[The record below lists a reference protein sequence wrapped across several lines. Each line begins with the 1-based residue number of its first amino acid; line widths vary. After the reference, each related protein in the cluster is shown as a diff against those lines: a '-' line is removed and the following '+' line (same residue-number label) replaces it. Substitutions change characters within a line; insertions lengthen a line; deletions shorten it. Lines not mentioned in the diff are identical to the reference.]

1 MPLINSPT
9 ELTTSA
15 TDALLAIEC
24 TIIIT
29 ALLRSATT
37 NRWRTNLWC
46 SIFGLLAIASFL
58 GALIHALEM
67 PKSMRIALW
76 TPLYLSLG
84 ILVVLFIVGAVADWR
99 GRVAAMRLVPWGIG
113 VSAAFFGLTALL
125 GGNFIVFIIYA
136 ATIMLS
142 ALAIYT
148 FLVAT
153 HRLKGAA
160 VVALAILLNL
170 AGTAVQASNISLHP
184 IVPFDHNGLFHLVQM
199 LSTAILG
206 WGLHLGMGSA
216 PRREFETSPIV
227 PHSSP

>member
-1 MPLINSPT
+1 MPLITSPT

-24 TIIIT
+24 TVII
-29 ALLRSATT
+29 ALLLRTAPAD
-37 NRWRTNLWC
+37 RWRTNLWC
-46 SIFGLLAIASFL
+46 WVFTLLAISSFL
-58 GALIHALEM
+58 GALIHAIEM
-67 PKSMRIALW
+67 PKSVRIALW

-99 GRVAAMRLVPWGIG
+99 GRVTAMRLVPWSIG
-113 VSAAFFGLTALL
+113 VSAAFLGLTALL
-125 GGNFIVFIIYA
+125 GGKFIVFIVYA

-148 FLVAT
+148 FLAAT

-170 AGTAVQASNISLHP
+170 AAAAVQASNLSLHLLF
-184 IVPFDHNGLFHLVQM
+184 PFDHNGLFHLVQIV
-199 LSTAILG
+199 STAILG
-206 WGLHLGMGSA
+206 LGLHLGMKSA
-216 PRREFETSPIV
+216 QR
-227 PHSSP
+227 

>member
-1 MPLINSPT
+1 VPLITSPT

-24 TIIIT
+24 TVII
-29 ALLRSATT
+29 ALLLRTPTA

-46 SIFGLLAIASFL
+46 WVFCLLAIASFL
-58 GALIHALEM
+58 GALAHGLEM
-67 PKSMRIALW
+67 PKSIRTALW

-113 VSAAFFGLTALL
+113 VSTAFFGLLKGA
-125 GGNFIVFIIYA
+125 FIVFIAYA
-136 ATIMLS
+136 ATILLS

-148 FLVAT
+148 FLAAT

-170 AGTAVQASNISLHP
+170 AGAAVQASNVSLHLL
-184 IVPFDHNGLFHLVQM
+184 VPFDHNGLFHLVQIV
-199 LSTAILG
+199 STAILG
-206 WGLHLGMGSA
+206 WGLHLGMESA
-216 PRREFETSPIV
+216 QR
-227 PHSSP
+227 

>member
-1 MPLINSPT
+1 VPLINSPT

-24 TIIIT
+24 TVII
-29 ALLRSATT
+29 ALLLRTAPPAD
-37 NRWRTNLWC
+37 RWRTNLWC
-46 SIFGLLAIASFL
+46 WVFGLLAISSFL
-58 GALIHALEM
+58 GALVHGLEM
-67 PKSMRIALW
+67 PKSIRTALW

-84 ILVVLFIVGAVADWR
+84 ILVVLFIVGAIADWR
-99 GRVAAMRLVPWGIG
+99 GRVAAMRLVPWGLG
-113 VSAAFFGLTALL
+113 VSVAFFGLTALL
-125 GGNFIVFIIYA
+125 GGKFIVFIVYA

-148 FLVAT
+148 VLAAT

-170 AGTAVQASNISLHP
+170 AAAAVQASNLSLHLL
-184 IVPFDHNGLFHLVQM
+184 VPFDHNGLFHLVQI

-206 WGLHLGMGSA
+206 WGLHLGMESA
-216 PRREFETSPIV
+216 QR
-227 PHSSP
+227 

>member
-24 TIIIT
+24 AVII
-29 ALLRSATT
+29 ALLLRTAPA

-46 SIFGLLAIASFL
+46 SAFALLAIASFL
-58 GALIHALEM
+58 GSLIHALEM
-67 PKSMRIALW
+67 PRYIRIALW

-84 ILVVLFIVGAVADWR
+84 ILVVLFIVGAVADWQ

-113 VSAAFFGLTALL
+113 LSAAFFGLTALL
-125 GGNFIVFIIYA
+125 GGKFIVFIVYA

-142 ALAIYT
+142 TLAIYT
-148 FLVAT
+148 FLAAT
-153 HRLKGAA
+153 HRVKGAA
-160 VVALAILLNL
+160 VIALAILLNL
-170 AGTAVQASNISLHP
+170 AAAAVQASDISLHFL
-184 IVPFDHNGLFHLVQM
+184 VPFDHNGLFHLIQIV
-199 LSTAILG
+199 STAILS

-216 PRREFETSPIV
+216 QR
-227 PHSSP
+227 

>member
-24 TIIIT
+24 AVII
-29 ALLRSATT
+29 ALLLRTAPAD
-37 NRWRTNLWC
+37 RWRTTLWC
-46 SIFGLLAIASFL
+46 WVFGLLAIASFL
-58 GALIHALEM
+58 GALAHGLEM
-67 PKSMRIALW
+67 PKPMRTALW

-99 GRVAAMRLVPWGIG
+99 GKVAAKRLVPWGLW
-113 VSAAFFGLTALL
+113 VSAAFLGLTALL
-125 GGNFIVFIIYA
+125 GGTFMVFIVYA
-136 ATIMLS
+136 AAILLS

-148 FLVAT
+148 FLAAT

-170 AGTAVQASNISLHP
+170 AAAAVQASNISLHL
-184 IVPFDHNGLFHLVQM
+184 VFPFDHNGLFHLVQIV
-199 LSTAILG
+199 STAVLG
-206 WGLHLGMGSA
+206 LGVHLGMA
-216 PRREFETSPIV
+216 RT
-227 PHSSP
+227 